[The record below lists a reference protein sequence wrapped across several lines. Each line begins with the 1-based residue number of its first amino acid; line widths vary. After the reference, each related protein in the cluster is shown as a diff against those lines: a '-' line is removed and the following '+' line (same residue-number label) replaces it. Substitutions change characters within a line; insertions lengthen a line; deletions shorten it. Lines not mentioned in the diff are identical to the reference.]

1 MKKILFS
8 LFIILI
14 LTSCSK
20 QKKEAALEKC
30 ADYYFLDSNERYN
43 SIITDYKEDQDYKL
57 IENRIAY
64 YEKEKEI
71 KKIKLKYLSKRF
83 QKENP
88 KPIEN
93 FKLIRPEYPKDKSRM
108 DFYKAQLKIYKEAS
122 KAYYLVLNKN
132 IEEWKDNRRAY
143 LSLNNKEISILE
155 TKIKDA
161 KSELPNLRYTLIDKA
176 FKKLQLKDKSKID
189 IYIKIYTACEK
200 LYNKTPSAF
209 LLEWQN
215 N

>member
-1 MKKILFS
+1 MKKLLGIVVLG
-8 LFIILI
+8 LL
-14 LTSCSK
+14 LVSCSK
-20 QKKEAALEKC
+20 FKKEAALEKC
-30 ADYYFLDSNERYN
+30 ADYYFLDSHERYN

-64 YEKEKEI
+64 YEKEK
-71 KKIKLKYLSKRF
+71 KIKEIQLKYLSKRF
-83 QKENP
+83 VKENP
-88 KPIEN
+88 KPLED

-122 KAYYLVLNKN
+122 KAYYLVYRKD

-189 IYIKIYTACEK
+189 IYIKIFTACEK

-209 LLEWQN
+209 LLEWQS
-215 N
+215 